1 MSVANEQWNVCRF
14 VTVSGFIAGSILC
27 LVSLLVLTAIS
38 VDRLKLVVGVADP
51 VVGAEI
57 QTSCNFE
64 ANLRDRYYLLGC
76 VHCRFSNVLLEF
88 PYTLHRWHHKCIP
101 VCSNFHI
108 FLHKDFSHSAS
119 SSKSST

>member
-64 ANLRDRYYLLGC
+64 ANLRDRYYLLDC
-76 VHCRFSNVLLEF
+76 FYSLFNNVLLECAYNPMVYHF
-88 PYTLHRWHHKCIP
+88 SYITVSSNLELLLH
-101 VCSNFHI
+101 
-108 FLHKDFSHSAS
+108 
-119 SSKSST
+119 